1 MTQVTRR
8 ILNRVDF
15 GTESFWFRTI
25 SGTERIPA
33 QRGLQKRVDSGTE
46 RTPEKSGFRYREDFD
61 SERTSVQRGP
71 RYKEYSVQR
80 GLRYRENSG
89 KKGSGTMRWSA
100 LAPHNLARRVK
111 RVGMNL
117 LFVF

>member
-15 GTESFWFRTI
+15 GTESFWCRTI

-46 RTPEKSGFRYREDFD
+46 RYLGTESLREVSGIGM
-61 SERTSVQRGP
+61 TSLQD
-71 RYKEYSVQR
+71 
-80 GLRYRENSG
+80 
-89 KKGSGTMRWSA
+89 GSGTE
-100 LAPHNLARRVK
+100 
-111 RVGMNL
+111 
-117 LFVF
+117 LFPEQSGLWNVEDFRTNSTVQR